1 MSTAIEA
8 PRWRGG
14 AISMMFGHLPPH
26 RLMRW
31 FILAASA
38 LLALPLG
45 AQRPTRWLAT
55 WSPSPSA
62 APPIPA
68 NGAPDRTPT
77 YVDRTIRQIVRTTLG
92 GDSVRIRLTN
102 EYGERALVIG
112 AAHIAVRDTGA
123 AIRGGTDRP
132 LTFGGR
138 ATVTLRPGAVMIS
151 DPIAYKV
158 PALADLAV
166 SVWVKDTIRATT
178 RHALGLQVNYVS
190 PHGDLTSA
198 AGFIPDTTIAQW
210 LWLTGVYVVNPKGT
224 GVIVAIG
231 NSITDG
237 AASTPST
244 NSRWPDV
251 LARRLLTSSEPP
263 KAIVNAGIS
272 GGRVLAPVAGPSAL
286 ARFDRDVLMQPGVT
300 HVILLEA
307 INDLT
312 RGTASADP
320 RDTVTAEDIIA
331 GYKQLI
337 TRAHER
343 GVMIFGATLT
353 PVGGMNL
360 STIATVDLKR
370 RAVNEWIR
378 TSKAFDGV
386 IDFEAA
392 TRDPAQPDRFL
403 PTYDSG
409 DHLHPSDAGYKA
421 MGDFIDLTI
430 FRRARP

>member
-1 MSTAIEA
+1 M
-8 PRWRGG
+8 R
-14 AISMMFGHLPPH
+14 
-26 RLMRW
+26 RLA
-31 FILAASA
+31 FAACIFA
-38 LLALPLG
+38 ALPLG
-45 AQRPTRWLAT
+45 AQKPTRWLAT

-62 APPIPA
+62 APPIPSGDA
-68 NGAPDRTPT
+68 LDRIPT

-92 GDSVRIRLTN
+92 GDSVRIRLSN

-123 AIRGGTDRP
+123 VIRAETDRA
-132 LTFGGR
+132 LTFSGR
-138 ATVTLRPGAVMIS
+138 SAVTLRPGAVMIS
-151 DPIAYKV
+151 DPIAFKV
-158 PALADLAV
+158 PALTDLSV
-166 SVWVKDTIRATT
+166 SLWVKDTIRATT
-178 RHALGLQVNYVS
+178 RHALGLQTNYVS
-190 PHGDLTSA
+190 PRGDLTSA
-198 AGFIPDTTIAQW
+198 ARFAPDTTIVQW
-210 LWLTGVYVVNPKGT
+210 LWLTGVDVVNPRGT
-224 GVIVAIG
+224 GVIVTIG

-251 LARRLLTSSEPP
+251 LARRLLSSGEPP

-286 ARFDRDVLMQPGVT
+286 SRFDRDVLMQPGVT

-312 RGTASADP
+312 RGTGALDP
-320 RDTVTAEDIIA
+320 RDSVTAEDIIA
-331 GYKQLI
+331 GYQQLI

-343 GVMIFGATLT
+343 GVKIYGATLT
-353 PVGGMNL
+353 PVGGLNHPH
-360 STIATVDLKR
+360 IATVDSKR

-392 TRDPAQPDRFL
+392 TRDPSQPDHFL
-403 PTYDSG
+403 PAYDSG

-421 MGDFIDLTI
+421 MGEFIDLKL
-430 FRRARP
+430 FRNGRP